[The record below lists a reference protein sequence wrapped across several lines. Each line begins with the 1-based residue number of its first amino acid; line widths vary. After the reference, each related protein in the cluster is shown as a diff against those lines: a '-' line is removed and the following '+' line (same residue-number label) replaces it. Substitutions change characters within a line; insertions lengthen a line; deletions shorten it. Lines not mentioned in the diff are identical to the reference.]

1 MILMT
6 DLDNLYFSIFGN
18 DDISYES
25 VENELSEINILI
37 DLVFESEENES
48 LQESSVEELSKMNKK
63 KKVPSKVKLVALIS
77 AIIVLSI
84 LIIRFLKKQKKN
96 TDNKE
101 LIIKY
106 DSQIDSI
113 EKMIT
118 YLKSERDDIR
128 KSKNAGKDVDLIK
141 KENNINRTIKRYN
154 GLMND
159 IKNTIKKSGNEISAD
174 DHDAMNQFLKYNEK
188 YMEILKKYTYNF

>member
-1 MILMT
+1 MT

-18 DDISYES
+18 DNISYES

-96 TDNKE
+96 TDDKE
-101 LIIKY
+101 LTMKY

-113 EKMIT
+113 ENMIT
-118 YLKSERDDIR
+118 YLKLERDDIR
-128 KSKNAGKDVDLIK
+128 KSKDAGKDVDLIK

>member
-1 MILMT
+1 MT

-18 DDISYES
+18 DDISCES

-48 LQESSVEELSKMNKK
+48 LQESSVEELSKMDKK

-96 TDNKE
+96 TDDKE
-101 LIIKY
+101 LTMKY

-113 EKMIT
+113 ERMIA

-128 KSKNAGKDVDLIK
+128 KSKDAGKDVDLIK

-159 IKNTIKKSGNEISAD
+159 IKNTIKKSGNGFSTD
-174 DHDAMNQFLKYNEK
+174 DHDAIDQFLKYTQR
-188 YMEILKKYTYNF
+188 YMEILKKYNYNF

>member
-18 DDISYES
+18 DNISYES

-96 TDNKE
+96 TDDKE
-101 LIIKY
+101 LTMKY

-113 EKMIT
+113 ENMIT
-118 YLKSERDDIR
+118 YLKLERDDIR
-128 KSKNAGKDVDLIK
+128 KSKDAGKDVDLIK

>member
-1 MILMT
+1 MILLT

-18 DDISYES
+18 DDISCES

-37 DLVFESEENES
+37 DLVFESEENEN

-101 LIIKY
+101 LTIKY

-128 KSKNAGKDVDLIK
+128 KSKDAGKDVDLIK

-174 DHDAMNQFLKYNEK
+174 DHDAMDQFLKYNEK

>member
-1 MILMT
+1 MT

-18 DDISYES
+18 DDISCES

-37 DLVFESEENES
+37 DLVFESEENEN
-48 LQESSVEELSKMNKK
+48 LQESSVEDLSKMDKK

-96 TDNKE
+96 TDDKE
-101 LIIKY
+101 LTMKY

-113 EKMIT
+113 EKMIA

-128 KSKNAGKDVDLIK
+128 KSKDAGKDVDLIK

-159 IKNTIKKSGNEISAD
+159 IKNTIKKSGNGFSAD
-174 DHDAMNQFLKYNEK
+174 DHDAIDQFLKYNEK
-188 YMEILKKYTYNF
+188 YMEILKKYTYNI

>member
-1 MILMT
+1 MT

-18 DDISYES
+18 DDISCES
-25 VENELSEINILI
+25 VENELNEINILI

-63 KKVPSKVKLVALIS
+63 KKVPSKVKLIALIS

-96 TDNKE
+96 TDDKE
-101 LIIKY
+101 LTMKY
-106 DSQIDSI
+106 DSQIDII
-113 EKMIT
+113 EKMIAD
-118 YLKSERDDIR
+118 LKLERDDIR

-159 IKNTIKKSGNEISAD
+159 IKNTIKKSGNKFSAD
-174 DHDAMNQFLKYNEK
+174 DHDAIDQFLKYNKK
-188 YMEILKKYTYNF
+188 YMEILKKYTYNI

>member
-1 MILMT
+1 MILLT

-18 DDISYES
+18 DDISCES

-101 LIIKY
+101 LTIKY

-128 KSKNAGKDVDLIK
+128 KSKDAGKDVDLIK

-174 DHDAMNQFLKYNEK
+174 DHDAMDQFLKYNEK

>member
-1 MILMT
+1 MT

-18 DDISYES
+18 DNISYES

-96 TDNKE
+96 TDDKE
-101 LIIKY
+101 LTMKY

-113 EKMIT
+113 ENMIT
-118 YLKSERDDIR
+118 YLKLERDDIR
-128 KSKNAGKDVDLIK
+128 KLKDAGKDVDLIK

>member
-1 MILMT
+1 MIVLT

-18 DDISYES
+18 DDISCES

-101 LIIKY
+101 LTIKY

-128 KSKNAGKDVDLIK
+128 KSKDAGKDVDLIK

-174 DHDAMNQFLKYNEK
+174 DHDAMDQFLKYNEK

>member
-1 MILMT
+1 MT

-18 DDISYES
+18 DDISCES
-25 VENELSEINILI
+25 VENELNEINILI

-63 KKVPSKVKLVALIS
+63 KKVPSKVKLIALIS

-84 LIIRFLKKQKKN
+84 LFIRFLKKQKKN
-96 TDNKE
+96 TDDKE
-101 LIIKY
+101 LTMKY

-128 KSKNAGKDVDLIK
+128 KSKDAGKDVDLIK

-159 IKNTIKKSGNEISAD
+159 IKNTIKKSGNEFSAD
-174 DHDAMNQFLKYNEK
+174 DHDATDQFLKYTK
-188 YMEILKKYTYNF
+188 RYMEILRKYNYNF

>member
-18 DDISYES
+18 DNISYES

-96 TDNKE
+96 TDDKE
-101 LIIKY
+101 LTMKY

-113 EKMIT
+113 ENMIT
-118 YLKSERDDIR
+118 YLKLERDDIR
-128 KSKNAGKDVDLIK
+128 KLKDAGKDVDLIK